1 MEYNSF
7 RDVYH
12 KLAIVLDNGKCYQD
26 MKNIVSEKVKLPSVE
41 VNSVLVYGY
50 IDKICGFS
58 YTVLGFTYY
67 EDGDYTL
74 VWPSD
79 EIGFTVRGGCFQNC
93 EFVPIEN
100 KALAKRF
107 SFMIDS
113 VNKGY
118 SNEDDEETRSFE
130 ELDSFRHHDYPDDV
144 EIIIQNTEY
153 RKRERIWARLK
164 KYEGTTEDGVKL
176 FRATLL
182 DEPFSDIY
190 NLHYNDELAVL
201 LLQYDDGEP
210 VLFGTCVKK

>member
-1 MEYNSF
+1 MGYKSF

-26 MKNIVSEKVKLPSVE
+26 MKNIVSEKVKLPSIE

-50 IDKICGFS
+50 IDKIYGFS
-58 YTVLGFTYY
+58 YTVLGFIYY

-79 EIGFTVRGGCFQNC
+79 EIGFTVRGECFQNY

-100 KALAKRF
+100 KALSKRF

-118 SNEDDEETRSFE
+118 SNEDDEIMRSIE
-130 ELDSFRHHDYPDDV
+130 ELDPFRHHDYPDDV
-144 EIIIQNTEY
+144 EIIIHNNELE
-153 RKRERIWARLK
+153 KMERIWARLK
-164 KYEGTTEDGVKL
+164 KYEGLSDDGVKI

-182 DEPFSDIY
+182 DEPFADIY
-190 NLHYNDELAVL
+190 DMHQNDEVAVIL
-201 LLQYDDGEP
+201 LYDGTGEP
-210 VLFGTCVKK
+210 VLLGISLKH